1 MSKVP
6 LLDKR
11 HAILQ
16 AENLQDYR
24 GQSEAANLGLG
35 IEALAFGILDAMER
49 VDSDAFKVC

>member
-1 MSKVP
+1 MP